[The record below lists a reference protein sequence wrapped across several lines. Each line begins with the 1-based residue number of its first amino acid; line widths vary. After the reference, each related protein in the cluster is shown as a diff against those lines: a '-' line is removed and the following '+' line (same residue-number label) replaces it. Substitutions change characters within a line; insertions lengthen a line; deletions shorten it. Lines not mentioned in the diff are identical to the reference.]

1 MTKTKTKKL
10 IKLILIW
17 LLVLAIVSY
26 YIFCNVIPRF
36 TKYTSYY
43 PFSHRIFNLDP
54 DEVKEI
60 RIQSGL
66 GKCIYYDL
74 REEIEDICKALNS
87 ARYSYSFPIIDI
99 PSGGYD
105 YIMTIRFFDGTG
117 SGCIEYSDTGITMNN
132 ISYRYNAPVF
142 KFLTDPL
149 DALAKIPQ

>member
-87 ARYSYSFPIIDI
+87 ARYTYSFPIIDI
-99 PSGGYD
+99 PSGGYE
-105 YIMTIRFFDGTG
+105 YIMKIYFTDGTS
-117 SGCIEYSDTGITMNN
+117 SGWLEYSDTGITMNN

>member
-1 MTKTKTKKL
+1 MTKIGTKKL
-10 IKLILIW
+10 VKNILAW
-17 LLVLAIVSY
+17 FLVLALVALY
-26 YIFCNVIPRF
+26 VFGNVIPRF
-36 TKYTSYY
+36 TKYTSFY

-87 ARYSYSFPIIDI
+87 ARYTYSFPIIDI

>member
-1 MTKTKTKKL
+1 MTKIGTKKL
-10 IKLILIW
+10 VKNILAW
-17 LLVLAIVSY
+17 FLVLALVAL

-87 ARYSYSFPIIDI
+87 ARYTYSFPIIDI
-99 PSGGYD
+99 PSGGYE
-105 YIMTIRFFDGTG
+105 YAMVIYFFDGTN
-117 SGCIEYSDTGITMNN
+117 SGWLGYSDTDITMNN
-132 ISYRYNAPVF
+132 IAYLYSAPVF

>member
-17 LLVLAIVSY
+17 LLVLGIVALY
-26 YIFCNVIPRF
+26 VFGNVIPRF
-36 TKYTSYY
+36 TKYTSFY

-54 DEVKEI
+54 DEVEEI
-60 RIQSGL
+60 ILQSGL
-66 GKCIYYDL
+66 GNRVSYVY
-74 REEIEDICKALNS
+74 RHEIEDICEALNS